1 MVGHD
6 HVTPDTVRV
15 LLLMIGVWALAGVLG
30 FGVLVLAVV
39 LPELLE
45 LLPVLAVVLELE
57 VLLLELLALLELELE
72 LELELLE
79 PATGT
84 SAEVLSLVELAL
96 LSRANNSFCPSFKV

>member
-72 LELELLE
+72 LELLE